1 MHHAD
6 YDEEKEEEEVGV
18 KSMECVDEHLVKKV
32 CISKRQP
39 VALPPATLNI
49 VDKASYFLDL
59 NAKLGMF
66 LLYSHICL
74 LSNAHWIG

>member
-39 VALPPATLNI
+39 VALPLVTLNI
-49 VDKASYFLDL
+49 VDKASYFLNL
-59 NAKLGMF
+59 TYAELGMF
-66 LLYSHICL
+66 LHYSHIC
-74 LSNAHWIG
+74 